1 MNRRWEWIILSVRS
15 LNVFEENIG
24 HRLCETAAKW
34 TDSQARLQFR
44 FFLNLF
50 NCLLT
55 TNLSRRNN
63 RGCTGPQ
70 TLLNFEGTATDSE
83 FPLNSTFIHAILLL
97 PEMFTRPRQ
106 DANDLF
112 FILRPWCN
120 VIRVRTPPGVI
131 QSDKNP
137 IPTLKK
143 LIHRSHA
150 QNFLLSTFLCNRLT
164 VKVYI
169 FYISRT
175 QNNIPEICTDLELSI
190 WLVRP

>member
-63 RGCTGPQ
+63 RSGTGPQ
-70 TLLNFEGTATDSE
+70 TLFNFRRNGNRQWTAIKFHVYSRYLAATRDVH
-83 FPLNSTFIHAILLL
+83 STTTGCKWLIFH
-97 PEMFTRPRQ
+97 FTTMMQRNQSAHTAWGNTKRQ
-106 DANDLF
+106 KSYSN
-112 FILRPWCN
+112 
-120 VIRVRTPPGVI
+120 
-131 QSDKNP
+131 
-137 IPTLKK
+137 LKK
-143 LIHRSHA
+143 ANSSQLRSKFPAFH
-150 QNFLLSTFLCNRLT
+150 LS
-164 VKVYI
+164 V
-169 FYISRT
+169 
-175 QNNIPEICTDLELSI
+175 
-190 WLVRP
+190 

>member
-24 HRLCETAAKW
+24 HRLCETASKW

-50 NCLLT
+50 NCLLQ
-55 TNLSRRNN
+55 RICH
-63 RGCTGPQ
+63 GGITGVAQ
-70 TLLNFEGTATDSE
+70 ARKHFLTFEGTATDSE
-83 FPLNSTFIHAILLL
+83 LPLNSTFIRAILLL

-131 QSDKNP
+131 QSDKSP
-137 IPTLKK
+137 IPTLKNANSSQ
-143 LIHRSHA
+143 LRSKFPAFH
-150 QNFLLSTFLCNRLT
+150 LS
-164 VKVYI
+164 V
-169 FYISRT
+169 
-175 QNNIPEICTDLELSI
+175 
-190 WLVRP
+190 